1 VERYAKEARG
11 IAEATG
17 DRAEVARS
25 DAILASVAT
34 LVGRSDDA
42 AESARESAALYAELG
57 HRLAV
62 R

>member
-34 LVGRSDDA
+34 RRQ
-42 AESARESAALYAELG
+42 ER
-57 HRLAV
+57 
-62 R
+62 